1 MRMCMC
7 PYMHMF
13 VQVCIDV
20 HVLCI
25 YMYFDV
31 LHACLCLQAFTVH
44 CSVCVCVYMCVQV
57 CVCVCTVHVSCGIK
71 GCMCIQYV
79 QLWL

>member
-1 MRMCMC
+1 MHMCMC

-31 LHACLCLQAFTVH
+31 WPVCTYEAVSTLHACLYIQAFTVH
-44 CSVCVCVYMCVQV
+44 CYVCMCVCVLYMCRVV
-57 CVCVCTVHVSCGIK
+57 
-71 GCMCIQYV
+71 
-79 QLWL
+79 

>member
-1 MRMCMC
+1 
-7 PYMHMF
+7 MHVSLHAHV

-25 YMYFDV
+25 YMYLDV

-44 CSVCVCVYMCVQV
+44 CSVCVCVCICVYRYV
-57 CVCVCTVHVSCGIK
+57 CVCVLY
-71 GCMCIQYV
+71 MCRV
-79 QLWL
+79 V